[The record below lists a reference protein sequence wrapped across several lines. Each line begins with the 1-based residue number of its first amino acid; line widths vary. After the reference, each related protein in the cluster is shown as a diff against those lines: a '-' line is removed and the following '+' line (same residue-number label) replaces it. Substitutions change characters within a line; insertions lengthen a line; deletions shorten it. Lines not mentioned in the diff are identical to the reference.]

1 MNFQSLP
8 MNGENGLRAL
18 ATGTYGITNVKQY
31 KKAELVAL
39 LEAAQGEGGNTRTG
53 VDTETVDVTPVTG
66 STEEIVALLQDTAAK
81 ADAEKA
87 PSRKLRKRTTKKVC
101 TDCGKRPQDASVIGP
116 ELCEECYEYAGWEN
130 QHGDDAH
137 EEVAAYDSAEKASG
151 TKAPFDKKIL
161 KQIRRDMANCPVCH
175 PELDPR
181 AIADAKPQRAGTS
194 RLGMKLSVKVRDAGQ
209 EKALQTLARIDAAGF
224 SGRVKNVAKEGVVR
238 LVTEQPTGRYTLV
251 WSTSGAFLYDE
262 SGVVRDGKAVKVRNN
277 KAALSQM
284 GIEI

>member
-18 ATGTYGITNVKQY
+18 ATGTYGVTNVKQY
-31 KKAELVAL
+31 KKAELVAM
-39 LEAAQGEGGNTRTG
+39 LEEMHAEGGTTRTG
-53 VDTETVDVTPVTG
+53 VDTDTIEVTPVTG
-66 STEEIVALLQDTAAK
+66 STEELVELLQDTAKAADEAK
-81 ADAEKA
+81 KVG
-87 PSRKLRKRTTKKVC
+87 RKIRKRTTTKMC

-116 ELCEECYEYAGWEN
+116 ELCEACYEYAGWEN

-137 EEVAAYDSAEKASG
+137 EEVAAYDSAEKGSGVTPPFKKSIMKQMRAEMAS
-151 TKAPFDKKIL
+151 
-161 KQIRRDMANCPVCH
+161 CPVCH

-181 AIADAKPQRAGTS
+181 ALADAKPERKGSSRA
-194 RLGMKLSVKVRDAGQ
+194 GMKLSVKVRDAGHD
-209 EKALQTLARIDAAGF
+209 KALQTLSRIDAAGF
-224 SGRVKNVAKEGVVR
+224 AGRVKMASKEGVVR

-251 WSTSGAFLYDE
+251 WSLTGAFLYDE

-284 GIEI
+284 GIKI